1 MDKLK
6 QDLENLNK
14 FILKLENQILEAKSE
29 AENNIMP
36 LNAELTQ
43 VKQDKTKYAA
53 KSDFESVQS
62 CRRKE
67 ENLKFKIKAQWNK
80 YSLLK
85 SDLVKLNKRKLD
97 LEKQIK
103 LENDKIRRNNQIL
116 AEMDEVLKNYKNS
129 QNLKQ
134 ATIDSKKSP
143 DHVQQWFEWGKND
156 FNQTYSYFYIKIRK
170 IDSYFKDLEAQ
181 KLKKHMDDVI
191 EAYNK
196 TKSLKKASE
205 IANISYDTVMYW
217 YEWGSRGFGEENSYF
232 FKKIDG
238 I

>member
-85 SDLVKLNKRKLD
+85 SDLVKLNKRKFD

-134 ATIDSKKSP
+134 AAIDSKKSP

-156 FNQTYSYFYIKIRK
+156 FNQTYSYFYTKIRE
-170 IDSYFKDLEAQ
+170 IDCYFKDLEAQ

-196 TKSLKKASE
+196 TKSLKKSSE